1 MYSKE
6 QKDIALRIYHQTE
19 SVTETIRILGYPT
32 RRNLYTWIA
41 EENTPPKTRKEY
53 PVINNPP
60 DHPRNPPLEVKLDA
74 IHRCYELGENIKYV
88 SEDIGYSRASIYQW
102 RKRYLKEGTLG
113 LMNHK
118 NITPGT
124 LVEGSVSST
133 DISSDEINQLKA
145 QIQANEKWLTDITE
159 FAIPSGKVYLSPI
172 VDCFDGLLVNWTIST
187 SPDALLVNSM
197 LDDAAK
203 LLSVGEKPIIHSDRG
218 VHYRWPGWIDRM
230 EKNGFIRSMSKKGCS
245 PNNSACEGV
254 FGRIKN
260 EMFYNA
266 DWSGVNISEFIG
278 ILNDYLYWYNEK
290 RIKKSLGYL
299 SPIEYRHRLGL
310 VT

>member
-124 LVEGSVSST
+124 LVESSVSST

-159 FAIPSGKVYLSPI
+159 FAIPAGKVYLSPI
-172 VDCFDGLLVNWTIST
+172 VDCFDGLLVNWNIST
-187 SPDALLVNSM
+187 SPDALLANSM

-245 PNNSACEGV
+245 PDNSACEGV

>member
-53 PVINNPP
+53 PVIDNPP
-60 DHPRNPPLEVKLDA
+60 DHPRNPPLEVKLNA

-124 LVEGSVSST
+124 L
-133 DISSDEINQLKA
+133 EI
-145 QIQANEKWLTDITE
+145 
-159 FAIPSGKVYLSPI
+159 
-172 VDCFDGLLVNWTIST
+172 
-187 SPDALLVNSM
+187 
-197 LDDAAK
+197 
-203 LLSVGEKPIIHSDRG
+203 
-218 VHYRWPGWIDRM
+218 
-230 EKNGFIRSMSKKGCS
+230 
-245 PNNSACEGV
+245 
-254 FGRIKN
+254 GRASCR
-260 EMFYNA
+260 ER
-266 DWSGVNISEFIG
+266 V
-278 ILNDYLYWYNEK
+278 
-290 RIKKSLGYL
+290 
-299 SPIEYRHRLGL
+299 
-310 VT
+310 

>member
-1 MYSKE
+1 MYSKD

-41 EENTPPKTRKEY
+41 EENIPPKTRKEY
-53 PVINNPP
+53 PVIDNPP
-60 DHPRNPPLEVKLDA
+60 DHPRNPPLEIKLNA

-113 LMNHK
+113 FMNHK

-145 QIQANEKWLTDITE
+145 QMQDMQLEIDILKETINVLKKTQTSIRVLSATE
-159 FAIPSGKVYLSPI
+159 
-172 VDCFDGLLVNWTIST
+172 
-187 SPDALLVNSM
+187 
-197 LDDAAK
+197 
-203 LLSVGEKPIIHSDRG
+203 R
-218 VHYRWPGWIDRM
+218 RR
-230 EKNGFIRSMSKKGCS
+230 
-245 PNNSACEGV
+245 
-254 FGRIKN
+254 
-260 EMFYNA
+260 
-266 DWSGVNISEFIG
+266 
-278 ILNDYLYWYNEK
+278 
-290 RIKKSLGYL
+290 
-299 SPIEYRHRLGL
+299 
-310 VT
+310 

>member
-159 FAIPSGKVYLSPI
+159 FAIPAGKVCLSPI
-172 VDCFDGLLVNWTIST
+172 VDCFDGLLVNWNIST

-245 PNNSACEGV
+245 PDNSACEGV

>member
-159 FAIPSGKVYLSPI
+159 FASPAGKVYLSPI
-172 VDCFDGLLVNWTIST
+172 VDCFDGLLVNWNIST

-245 PNNSACEGV
+245 PDNSACEGV

>member
-6 QKDIALRIYHQTE
+6 QKNIALRIYHQTE

-41 EENTPPKTRKEY
+41 EENTPPKTREEY

-159 FAIPSGKVYLSPI
+159 FAIPAGKVYLSPI
-172 VDCFDGLLVNWTIST
+172 VDCFDGLLVNWNIST

-218 VHYRWPGWIDRM
+218 VNYRWPGWIDRM

-245 PNNSACEGV
+245 PDNSACESV

-266 DWSGVNISEFIG
+266 DWSGVNISEFIS

>member
-124 LVEGSVSST
+124 LVESSVSST

-172 VDCFDGLLVNWTIST
+172 VDCFDGLLVNWNIST

-197 LDDAAK
+197 LDNAAK

-245 PNNSACEGV
+245 PDNSACEGV

>member
-53 PVINNPP
+53 PVINNSP

-159 FAIPSGKVYLSPI
+159 FAIPAGKVYLSPI
-172 VDCFDGLLVNWTIST
+172 VDCFDGLLVNWNIST

-245 PNNSACEGV
+245 PDNSACEGV

>member
-6 QKDIALRIYHQTE
+6 QKNIALRIYHQTE

-53 PVINNPP
+53 PVIDNPP

-133 DISSDEINQLKA
+133 DISSDEIN
-145 QIQANEKWLTDITE
+145 
-159 FAIPSGKVYLSPI
+159 
-172 VDCFDGLLVNWTIST
+172 
-187 SPDALLVNSM
+187 
-197 LDDAAK
+197 
-203 LLSVGEKPIIHSDRG
+203 
-218 VHYRWPGWIDRM
+218 
-230 EKNGFIRSMSKKGCS
+230 
-245 PNNSACEGV
+245 
-254 FGRIKN
+254 
-260 EMFYNA
+260 
-266 DWSGVNISEFIG
+266 
-278 ILNDYLYWYNEK
+278 
-290 RIKKSLGYL
+290 
-299 SPIEYRHRLGL
+299 
-310 VT
+310 

>member
-1 MYSKE
+1 
-6 QKDIALRIYHQTE
+6 
-19 SVTETIRILGYPT
+19 
-32 RRNLYTWIA
+32 
-41 EENTPPKTRKEY
+41 
-53 PVINNPP
+53 
-60 DHPRNPPLEVKLDA
+60 
-74 IHRCYELGENIKYV
+74 
-88 SEDIGYSRASIYQW
+88 
-102 RKRYLKEGTLG
+102 
-113 LMNHK
+113 
-118 NITPGT
+118 
-124 LVEGSVSST
+124 
-133 DISSDEINQLKA
+133 
-145 QIQANEKWLTDITE
+145 
-159 FAIPSGKVYLSPI
+159 
-172 VDCFDGLLVNWTIST
+172 
-187 SPDALLVNSM
+187 M

-203 LLSVGEKPIIHSDRG
+203 LLSVGENPIIHSDRG

-245 PNNSACEGV
+245 PDNSACESV